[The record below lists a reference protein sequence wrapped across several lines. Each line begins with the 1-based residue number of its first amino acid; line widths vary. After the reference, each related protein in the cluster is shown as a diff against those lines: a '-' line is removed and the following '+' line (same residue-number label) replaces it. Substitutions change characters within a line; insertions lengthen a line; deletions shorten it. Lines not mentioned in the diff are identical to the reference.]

1 MEFVRHR
8 VFSFAQESS
17 RYCNY
22 SKDKFGN
29 ELTFIKPTWY
39 TNEVHPIEAKTAF
52 EEMLQVCETF
62 YLDLVKDYNMQAQE
76 ARAILPNATKTELV
90 MTGFDS
96 DWEGFF
102 ELRCAG
108 SAHPDARKL
117 ANELKLQMYGEC

>member
-1 MEFVRHR
+1 
-8 VFSFAQESS
+8 
-17 RYCNY
+17 
-22 SKDKFGN
+22 
-29 ELTFIKPTWY
+29 
-39 TNEVHPIEAKTAF
+39 
-52 EEMLQVCETF
+52 MLQVCETF